1 MQPENMNVVVA
12 RPDEAALVTGAEKS
26 LAIAQS
32 IEIDSA
38 DMYRLAG
45 DELAT
50 IKGKAKQLDEQR
62 KSITKPLDDAK
73 KAVMDL
79 FLRPL
84 EILTSAENSL
94 KRSMLTYDQEQ
105 RRKQEEEQR
114 KASEAAAAE
123 RRRQQEEAAQ
133 KAEEAR
139 KAAEAGDTQKAAE
152 LQQQAEE
159 KAAVAEM
166 ITAPVIQMEK
176 PKAAGVNVRK
186 TYKARVTDM
195 KALLQA
201 VIDGKVPEAVIEV
214 NESVLNS
221 QARSL
226 KESMKYP
233 GVEVYT
239 EEGISARSA

>member
-1 MQPENMNVVVA
+1 MQPNTMNVAVT
-12 RPDEAALVTGAEKS
+12 RPDEAALITGAES
-26 LAIAQS
+26 ALSIAQS
-32 IEIDSA
+32 IEIDSPE
-38 DMYRLAG
+38 MYRLAG
-45 DELAT
+45 DELAS

-79 FLRPL
+79 FRRPL
-84 EILTSAENSL
+84 EVLTSAEGIL
-94 KRSMLTYDQEQ
+94 KRSMLAYDQEQ

-114 KASEAAAAE
+114 KARIAAE
-123 RRRQQEEAAQ
+123 AERQRQQAEADK

-139 KAAEAGDTQKAAE
+139 QAAEAGDVKKAAE

-159 KAAVAEM
+159 TAAVAEM
-166 ITAPVIQMEK
+166 ITAPVIQLEK
-176 PKAAGVNVRK
+176 PKASGVAVRK
-186 TYKARVTDM
+186 TYKARVTDL
-195 KALLQA
+195 KALLQG
-201 VIDGKVPEAVIEV
+201 VIDGVVPDAVIEI